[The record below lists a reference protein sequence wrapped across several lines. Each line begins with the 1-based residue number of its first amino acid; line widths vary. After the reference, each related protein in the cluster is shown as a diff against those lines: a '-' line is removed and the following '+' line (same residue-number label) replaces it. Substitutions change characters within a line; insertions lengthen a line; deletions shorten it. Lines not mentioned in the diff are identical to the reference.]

1 MTERFEPRA
10 TDFDWLSRDAS
21 EVRKYIAD
29 GLCGFP
35 LTSQAWYDFLHGKA
49 QLGSDAHVGRIP
61 KTLPIHVIGGTDDP
75 VGENG
80 KGVQRLIDLYSKN
93 GLTIS
98 SQSYAGARH
107 ELVNETNKG
116 EVTTDLREW
125 LLQFA

>member
-1 MTERFEPRA
+1 MRISA
-10 TDFDWLSRDAS
+10 DVAGV
-21 EVRKYIAD
+21 VR
-29 GLCGFP
+29 LP
-35 LTSQAWYDFLHGKA
+35 AWQSA
-49 QLGSDAHVGRIP
+49 LGSDAHVGRIP

-98 SQSYAGARH
+98 SRSLRRRSSRTGEQ
-107 ELVNETNKG
+107 TNKG
-116 EVTTDLREW
+116 EVTTDLKGW